1 MPVQYYGLGGSS
13 YETIEEAWTDYF
25 NELYDF
31 ESMPAEEYH
40 DKYLLFVSGILSG
53 MNIVSTRYNV
63 MHRDQGVANG
73 TAIRRAML
81 SLTNESMTVA
91 AEEYR
96 AAGRGKNKT

>member
-1 MPVQYYGLGGSS
+1 MGLQYYGLGGSS

-31 ESMPAEEYH
+31 DSMPAEEYH

-53 MNIVSTRYNV
+53 MNIISTRFNI
-63 MHRDQGVANG
+63 MHNDQGLPDG
-73 TAIRRAML
+73 IAIKRAMM
-81 SLTNESMTVA
+81 SLTNESMNIA

-96 AAGRGKNKT
+96 GAGRGKR